1 MKQNDLKMKIDK
13 IKKLLL
19 ENNIHIEQGLSDDE
33 VRKIEKIYNVKFPI
47 LTFFF
52 PCSHAVARCGI
63 SVPRSGI
70 EPGPP

>member
-33 VRKIEKIYNVKFPI
+33 VRKIEKIYNVKFP
-47 LTFFF
+47 
-52 PCSHAVARCGI
+52 S
-63 SVPRSGI
+63 SGWNFI
-70 EPGPP
+70 KIYCLFQNIFITGEIFQLKI